1 MLVFIYP
8 FLKGA
13 AMGMKSSSL
22 LHKKR
27 EEIIKIAKAHGATSL
42 RVFGSY
48 SRGEEQPGSDI
59 DLIVELETGRSLLD
73 VIAIKQEIED
83 IVHAKVDVVTEASLS
98 PYIRE
103 EILQEAV
110 VLWKKILSTCG
121 TYWMQ

>member
-103 EILQEAV
+103 KILQEAV
-110 VLWKKILSTCG
+110 VL
-121 TYWMQ
+121 